1 MQFSNSNL
9 RKLSENVINTISI
22 LKAQDSQKQYGK
34 EPVNL
39 WKNIEKTEDT
49 CTFNEAVR
57 NILHLRELHK
67 QMDKTVL
74 NAYGWEDIDLAHD
87 FYEVDY
93 LPENDRVR
101 YTISPDARKEVL
113 KRLLKLNHEIHKQEV
128 KAGLHAKGKTKKKQ
142 KTDAPKQMKL
152 F

>member
-1 MQFSNSNL
+1 M
-9 RKLSENVINTISI
+9 
-22 LKAQDSQKQYGK
+22 
-34 EPVNL
+34 
-39 WKNIEKTEDT
+39 
-49 CTFNEAVR
+49 
-57 NILHLRELHK
+57 
-67 QMDKTVL
+67 
-74 NAYGWEDIDLAHD
+74 AHD

-128 KAGLHAKGKTKKKQ
+128 NTGLHAKGKAKKKQ
-142 KTDAPKQMKL
+142 KADAPEQIKL

>member
-93 LPENDRVR
+93 LP
-101 YTISPDARKEVL
+101 
-113 KRLLKLNHEIHKQEV
+113 
-128 KAGLHAKGKTKKKQ
+128 
-142 KTDAPKQMKL
+142 
-152 F
+152 